1 MWKITKNII
10 DFEGRT
16 HSIEH
21 DHHDTLKVKSY
32 DYKEGIDLPHK
43 FLMLDD
49 DKELYFE
56 GLSNDDSSFDPLDDF
71 GMPNYGCTDI
81 KYFDTKTN
89 SYQSL

>member
-10 DFEGRT
+10 DGNNDLPSSHGYFEGV
-16 HSIEH
+16 S
-21 DHHDTLKVKSY
+21 
-32 DYKEGIDLPHK
+32 LPHK

-56 GLSNDDSSFDPLDDF
+56 GVSNDDSSFDPLDDF
-71 GMPNYGCTDI
+71 GMPDYGCTDI
-81 KYFDTKTN
+81 KYFDTTTN